1 MTQIVL
7 TQLIH
12 KLEEKR
18 VEQIVF
24 TRLLHKNELI
34 LKQFTKILYHQFY

>member
-12 KLEEKR
+12 KLEKEKI
-18 VEQIVF
+18 EQIVF
-24 TRLLHKNELI
+24 TCLLHKNELI
-34 LKQFTKILYHQFY
+34 LK

>member
-12 KLEEKR
+12 ELEKEER

-24 TRLLHKNELI
+24 TRLLYENELI
-34 LKQFTKILYHQFY
+34 LKQFTKILYR